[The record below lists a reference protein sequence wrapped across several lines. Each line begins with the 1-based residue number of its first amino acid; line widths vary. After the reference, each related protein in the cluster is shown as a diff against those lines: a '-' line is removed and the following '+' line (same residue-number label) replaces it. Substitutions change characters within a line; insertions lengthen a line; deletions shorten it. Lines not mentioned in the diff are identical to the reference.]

1 MDEQS
6 CIRRVRDSLPVSRN
20 MELVVLTS
28 PYFHSELVLV
38 SSSIKGQQMAELRIY
53 SSCFFFF
60 FTVPLGAFDYDFGAL
75 DNLDNPL
82 TKSYT
87 DLVYS
92 TLGAPSPGQLLFINT
107 CDHIPS
113 RVLRY
118 LLESATDPALQK
130 ARENRGYAHR
140 VARELIQQKRQEVAA
155 GQSERDV
162 LSLLGACRHSP
173 GREEM
178 RLNGRSAV
186 KANDSQDEQ
195 SRLQDD
201 EIVAQVRTLML
212 AGHDTVS
219 KTVSNPSS
227 GNSVY

>member
-1 MDEQS
+1 M
-6 CIRRVRDSLPVSRN
+6 
-20 MELVVLTS
+20 
-28 PYFHSELVLV
+28 
-38 SSSIKGQQMAELRIY
+38 
-53 SSCFFFF
+53 
-60 FTVPLGAFDYDFGAL
+60 

-118 LLESATDPALQK
+118 LLESAADPALQK

-195 SRLQDD
+195 SKLQDD

-219 KTVSNPSS
+219 KTVSNLSS
-227 GNSVY
+227 GKSVY

>member
-1 MDEQS
+1 MDEQG
-6 CIRRVRDSLPVSRN
+6 CTRRVRDSLPISRI

-28 PYFHSELVLV
+28 PYPF
-38 SSSIKGQQMAELRIY
+38 RIGVGKFVDQGTRDGRTSY
-53 SSCFFFF
+53 SFIFFF
-60 FTVPLGAFDYDFGAL
+60 FTVSLGAFDYEFGAL

-92 TLGAPSPGQLLFINT
+92 TLGTPSPGQLLFINT

-118 LLESATDPALQK
+118 LLESAADPALQK

-155 GQSERDV
+155 GQSERDI
-162 LSLLGACRHSP
+162 LSLLGACP
-173 GREEM
+173 
-178 RLNGRSAV
+178 
-186 KANDSQDEQ
+186 
-195 SRLQDD
+195 
-201 EIVAQVRTLML
+201 
-212 AGHDTVS
+212 
-219 KTVSNPSS
+219 
-227 GNSVY
+227 